1 MQPQHVPRPLRCGIR
16 PSRRSRSQLSIS
28 TAFASIQSLS
38 RLHVIRPGAASGMRA
53 WLSRPFVRPRMPKR
67 RSDALRLRKRT
78 ERETRRSPT
87 GPASHEAAKSECSKT
102 RRAAAPFDPSD
113 VYPTAAVSP
122 GGDILNKKANFSL
135 RERMALRP
143 DADGRMLFEVGPQS
157 LSRLL
162 STRARRSART

>member
-78 ERETRRSPT
+78 ERETRRAPT
-87 GPASHEAAKSECSKT
+87 GPASHEAAKSEG
-102 RRAAAPFDPSD
+102 DPSD
-113 VYPTAAVSP
+113 VYPAAAVSP
-122 GGDILNKKANFSL
+122 GGDILNKKADFSL